1 MLVNKVLT
9 LRLLLCAFA
18 RFNMWFVLLEML
30 VEVVSKTPYNFYKN
44 AIIFFLLNEIF
55 FVENFIDEYLFYDR
69 SLGRKLH

>member
-1 MLVNKVLT
+1 
-9 LRLLLCAFA
+9 
-18 RFNMWFVLLEML
+18 MWFVLLEML

-69 SLGRKLH
+69 SLGRKLHWQDTMILVSLAVAEDGG